1 MEEQTQFL
9 GLSERE
15 AEEQIQ
21 FVGLS
26 EREEAVVTSRM
37 LMRPTNIHVVTIC

>member
-26 EREEAVVTSRM
+26 EREEAVVTLRM
-37 LMRPTNIHVVTIC
+37 LMRPANIHVVTVW